1 MKVNESYETQLQV
14 IAALMNEEVSE
25 VKKLIEELKQQGDI
39 VMKSDDKG
47 GTIAAVSPSKMKEV
61 DEWIRQDETK

>member
-1 MKVNESYETQLQV
+1 MKVNEAYETQLQV

-39 VMKSDDKG
+39 VMKNDNNG
-47 GTIAAVSPSKMKEV
+47 GSIAAVSPSKVQEV
-61 DEWIRQDETK
+61 DEWIKAEKTS